1 MCTAVS
7 FYTKDHYFGRNLDYE
22 HSYDEQIIVT
32 PRNFPFKFKKLCS
45 LQSHYAITGMAAIRN
60 GYPLYYDGLNE
71 KGLSMA
77 GLLFSGYAHYHSVK
91 PRYDNVAPFELI
103 PWVLSQC
110 ESVARA
116 KELLLSANIIDLPF
130 SSDLPLSPLHWIIS
144 DKSSSIVVE
153 SVENGLFV
161 YDNPVNVLTN
171 NPPFPM
177 QLFNLNNYISL
188 SPHSPQNTFS
198 KKLQLA
204 PYSRGMGAMGMPGD
218 LSSSSRFVRSAFT
231 LLNSVSGESE
241 QESVSQFFHILGSV
255 SQQRGC
261 VCMENDKYEI
271 TLYSSCM
278 NTDRGIY
285 YYTTYNNSR
294 ISAVDMHK
302 EDLDSSELKIFP
314 LEKDWSVLM
323 QN

>member
-1 MCTAVS
+1 MCTAIS
-7 FYTKDHYFGRNLDYE
+7 YRTKDHYFGRNLDYE
-22 HSYDEQIIVT
+22 HSYDEQIIIS
-32 PRNFPFKFKKLCS
+32 PRTFPFHFKKTS
-45 LQSHYAITGMAAIRN
+45 TISSHYAIIGMAAIRDN
-60 GYPLYYDGLNE
+60 YPLYYDGVNE

-91 PRYDNVAPFELI
+91 PRYDNITPFELI
-103 PWVLSQC
+103 PWILSQC
-110 ESVARA
+110 ESICQA
-116 KELLLSANIIDLPF
+116 KELLKSVNIVDIPF

-144 DKSSSIVVE
+144 DKDESIVVE
-153 SVENGLFV
+153 SVSDGLFV
-161 YDNPVNVLTN
+161 YDNPTNVLTN

-198 KKLQLA
+198 EKLQLS

-241 QESVSQFFHILGSV
+241 QESVSQFFHILGCTA
-255 SQQRGC
+255 QQRGC
-261 VCMENDKYEI
+261 VHMGKDLYEI

-278 NTDRGIY
+278 NATKGIY

-302 EDLDSSELKIFP
+302 ENLDSDTLKIFP
-314 LEKDWSVLM
+314 LKKDWSVLF